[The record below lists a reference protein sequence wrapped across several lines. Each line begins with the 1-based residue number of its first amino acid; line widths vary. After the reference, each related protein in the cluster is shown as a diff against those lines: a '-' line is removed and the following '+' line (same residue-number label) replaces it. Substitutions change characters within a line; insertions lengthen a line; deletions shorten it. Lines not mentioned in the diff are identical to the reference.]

1 MMRIG
6 LFAAAN
12 EAGWFG
18 NIAKVLAI
26 PITSRCRDDEHA
38 LVDAVG
44 QIAVAVFCRPRP
56 IKEYSEQRRLQLPR
70 SPRISL
76 LLLICPASGSSLCMV
91 AARREARHGFEREPD
106 PWRAGDECLERMSRP
121 AERANI
127 EHSRLRV
134 TVSEALARSHAAWSH
149 GNFSGP
155 AGISGGGGLL
165 LHRATFAAE
174 EIFGR
179 TT

>member
-12 EAGWFG
+12 EAGLLG
-18 NIAKVLAI
+18 NIIAKVLAI
-26 PITSRCRDDEHA
+26 PITSRSRDDEHA

-44 QIAVAVFCRPRP
+44 QIDVAVFCRPRP
-56 IKEYSEQRRLQLPR
+56 IKANRSTRSSVVCSFRDPR
-70 SPRISL
+70 EPLCYCRFVRPVDRPCAWSP
-76 LLLICPASGSSLCMV
+76 PAEKLDMD
-91 AARREARHGFEREPD
+91 FEREPD
-106 PWRAGDECLERMSRP
+106 SWRAGDECLERMSRP

-149 GNFSGP
+149 GNYQ
-155 AGISGGGGLL
+155 
-165 LHRATFAAE
+165 RT
-174 EIFGR
+174 GR
-179 TT
+179 NKRGRRVVVASCDVRR

>member
-1 MMRIG
+1 
-6 LFAAAN
+6 
-12 EAGWFG
+12 
-18 NIAKVLAI
+18 
-26 PITSRCRDDEHA
+26 
-38 LVDAVG
+38 
-44 QIAVAVFCRPRP
+44 
-56 IKEYSEQRRLQLPR
+56 
-70 SPRISL
+70 
-76 LLLICPASGSSLCMV
+76 MV

-106 PWRAGDECLERMSRP
+106 SWRAGDECLERMSRP

-134 TVSEALARSHAAWSH
+134 TVSEALARSRVAAQL
-149 GNFSGP
+149 GLMGTISGP